1 MKYVLKAPG
10 NSTITKSY
18 LSMQDHGD
26 DLKTVFQRF
35 TENPEIVAAQFVFE
49 GCDSKKVFSQFA
61 HLPWPVMW
69 IQGATL
75 NGHGLRGTQ
84 GWFIEG
90 VRIERVE
97 LDGRIVGSKWSDE
110 EADYCMLA
118 GVLPHD
124 ISQSRGDQARDVFIH
139 IEEVLKDCGMSFL
152 HVVRTWLYLDHLL
165 DWYAEFNNMRT
176 QFFRERGVFEHG
188 VPASTGIGASNPF
201 GSCIIAGAFAVRP
214 KNAKVKITE
223 VPSPL
228 QCPAFNYK
236 SSFSRAVE
244 LEFVNNRQL
253 LISGTACIDS
263 DGKTVH
269 RDDAASQIEQT
280 MNVIGAILESRGMT
294 WNDTSRAIAYF
305 KDISSVPLF
314 NDWLRKNNI
323 QDFPFVGMNS
333 GICRDDLL
341 FELELDAVA
350 KIIPNMT
357 QH

>member
-1 MKYVLKAPG
+1 MKHELKAAG
-10 NSTITKSY
+10 NKTITKSY
-18 LSMQDHGD
+18 LSLQDHGD

-35 TENPEIVAAQFVFE
+35 PKNPEIVAAQFVFE
-49 GCDSKKVFSQFA
+49 GHDSKKILSQFA
-61 HLPWPVMW
+61 HLPWPVMC
-69 IQGATL
+69 IQGATV
-75 NGHGLRGTQ
+75 NGHVLKGTQ
-84 GWFIEG
+84 GWLIEG
-90 VRIERVE
+90 VKLVRLE

-124 ISQSRGDQARDVFIH
+124 VSQSREYQARDVFIRM
-139 IEEVLKDCGMSFL
+139 EEVLKGCGMNFL
-152 HVVRTWLYLDHLL
+152 HIVRTWLYLDHLL
-165 DWYAEFNNMRT
+165 DWYTGFNTVRT

-188 VPASTGIGASNPF
+188 VPASTGISASNPF
-201 GSCIIAGAFAVRP
+201 GSCIIAGAIAVRP
-214 KNAKVKITE
+214 KNEKVKITE

-228 QCPAFNYK
+228 QCSAFNYK

-244 LEFVNNRQL
+244 LEFTTNRQL

-263 DGKTVH
+263 EGKTVH
-269 RDDAASQIEQT
+269 QNDVAAQIEQT

-333 GICRDDLL
+333 NICRDDLL

-350 KIIPNMT
+350 KIVPNMR
-357 QH
+357 QL